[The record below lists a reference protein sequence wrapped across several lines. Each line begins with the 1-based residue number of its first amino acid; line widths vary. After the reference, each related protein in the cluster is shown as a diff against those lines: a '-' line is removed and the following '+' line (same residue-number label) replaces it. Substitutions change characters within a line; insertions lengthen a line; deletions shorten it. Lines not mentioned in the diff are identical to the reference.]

1 MKGSILKAAVC
12 AMSMVFVSG
21 LALIPAGKVSAD
33 VERMIKPEEQVA
45 VDFLLNKQWTFTY
58 DSSKDTKGKFIR
70 IRSTGSTDTYVTLCN
85 GETDE
90 VIESD
95 DGGAE
100 DESNN
105 FSLTRYLKPGLYKF
119 YVMPYGLNDPNPNN
133 DTKVY
138 LEDLTNEQKVA
149 DINSTNFP
157 NTTFREY
164 IDKNFDI
171 RDDGYLSK
179 DEIAYAKK
187 IDVYNYYSYDN
198 GIDTLKGIEFF
209 TDLEVLSCSNNK
221 IQSLNL
227 NSNTKLR
234 SLNCYDCKDLT
245 TVVLDKCKNL
255 AYIHCYRSNI
265 SSLTLTQCKMLRAI
279 HCYNTPLTS
288 LDLSN
293 LKNIYEIYCYD
304 CNLNTL
310 NVSGCTGL
318 EKLLCN
324 NNQLASLDVSGAS
337 NLSELDCK
345 INDLKS
351 IKLNKKI
358 ETLFLDN
365 NADLKSV
372 DLTGCSRLRV
382 LVTVG
387 TGITNINISSCPKL
401 EAAYSK
407 GPINPEG
414 NEYSTVVNAE
424 EYRIS
429 CNLGTN
435 IITKNDPTD
444 KVVDINETNF
454 PDQFLRQRLSTYD
467 LDGDGALNALELR
480 SITKL
485 DLNYNYKDLT
495 GIGYLTYLEE
505 LYISNCENLKE
516 VDLSK
521 NVNLEN
527 LICFYNPDLSKLA
540 LPDSGRIISVQCND
554 NALKSL
560 DLSKCTGLEALEC
573 SNNPIS
579 KLDVSKNINLETLIC
594 RSNNLTVLDISNNE
608 KLAYLACFGNNIENL
623 DISDNPKLVTAIMNG
638 EKQTELSQGIE
649 FLSYMDMDNECGIFI
664 DAKTVVVSSKPTAT
678 PTATPTPAATATPA
692 SAPVTTAVPT
702 KADPVSLTLN
712 KKTAKVTCGK
722 TLTLKATLTG
732 SSDKITWKSSNT
744 KIATVDASGKIKAK
758 MAGEVTITATAAGK
772 TAKCVVTVLYKD
784 VTNTK
789 DFWYAPTN
797 YLTAKGVVKGYDKQ
811 TKFKPAND
819 CTRAQMVTFLYR
831 LQGEPKIKS
840 TTCKFKDVKKTDY
853 FFKPV
858 IWAVEKGITTGVSK
872 TKFKPKGVCTRA
884 QTVTFLWR
892 MAGKPDPKTKK
903 NPFPDVKKKDYFY
916 KATLWASEKK
926 ILAGMPDGTFNPQG
940 KCLRR
945 QMVTFLYKYDKFVN
959 GKG

>member
-1 MKGSILKAAVC
+1 
-12 AMSMVFVSG
+12 
-21 LALIPAGKVSAD
+21 
-33 VERMIKPEEQVA
+33 
-45 VDFLLNKQWTFTY
+45 
-58 DSSKDTKGKFIR
+58 
-70 IRSTGSTDTYVTLCN
+70 
-85 GETDE
+85 
-90 VIESD
+90 
-95 DGGAE
+95 
-100 DESNN
+100 
-105 FSLTRYLKPGLYKF
+105 
-119 YVMPYGLNDPNPNN
+119 
-133 DTKVY
+133 
-138 LEDLTNEQKVA
+138 
-149 DINSTNFP
+149 
-157 NTTFREY
+157 
-164 IDKNFDI
+164 
-171 RDDGYLSK
+171 
-179 DEIAYAKK
+179 
-187 IDVYNYYSYDN
+187 
-198 GIDTLKGIEFF
+198 
-209 TDLEVLSCSNNK
+209 
-221 IQSLNL
+221 
-227 NSNTKLR
+227 
-234 SLNCYDCKDLT
+234 
-245 TVVLDKCKNL
+245 
-255 AYIHCYRSNI
+255 
-265 SSLTLTQCKMLRAI
+265 LTQCKMLRAI